1 KKRDATGI
9 KRHIDLKAN
18 LDEDWYRKWNAKE
31 EKARRDQE
39 TKTNHG
45 TLTVEALTKAGKA
58 RIVYI

>member
-1 KKRDATGI
+1 
-9 KRHIDLKAN
+9 
-18 LDEDWYRKWNAKE
+18 YRKWNAKE